1 MQAALNAFGDA
12 LTALANYLR
21 VRDAVLR
28 QVYTKVP
35 TAMWLQPRTGD
46 RNFRAQRVGAR
57 RWPTQDEV
65 ASLRGRVGALE
76 ALESQRVH
84 SDP

>member
-1 MQAALNAFGDA
+1 MAAEDPARAFEASVRAARATSHARKLDTAVQAALNAFGDA
-12 LTALANYLR
+12 LTALADYLR

-28 QVYTKVP
+28 Q
-35 TAMWLQPRTGD
+35 A
-46 RNFRAQRVGAR
+46 
-57 RWPTQDEV
+57 QDEV

-84 SDP
+84 SDL